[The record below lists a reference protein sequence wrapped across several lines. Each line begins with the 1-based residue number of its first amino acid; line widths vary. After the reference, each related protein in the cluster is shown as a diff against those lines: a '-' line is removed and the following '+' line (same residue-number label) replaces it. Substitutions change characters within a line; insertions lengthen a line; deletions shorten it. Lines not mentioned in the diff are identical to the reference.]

1 MLAEPS
7 PTEPPG
13 RPSGTVRTTARLG
26 RLRVVTVD
34 GDPSPAPWTA
44 RTIAQGDDEYLIVML
59 LDGGA
64 ADVEQ
69 DGREIRLPPGG
80 IVLCDSVRPS
90 RITFHQPSRA
100 TALVL
105 PRRLVGP
112 REPGLQRLT
121 ATAIGPDTLLGSL
134 LPPLLARLADT
145 AAACPPGTGEALARS
160 TVDLLA
166 VLIEAR
172 TAGEAADAPTA
183 AQAWLARIQA
193 HIDRHLADPGLTPE
207 AVAAAHQI
215 SVRYL
220 HRLFQA
226 EGTTVGRWIR
236 RRRLEECRRELARR
250 DAADRTVAAVARRWG
265 FTNATH
271 FSRVFRA
278 AYGLSPGEWRD
289 SALPK
294 PRTPAALARG
304 ERAMPRATAAAS
316 GRQTRDEAA

>member
-1 MLAEPS
+1 MLPDSLPPEPL
-7 PTEPPG
+7 G

-26 RLRVVTVD
+26 RLRVVTAD

-44 RTIAQGDDEYLIVML
+44 RLIAPGDDEYLVVML
-59 LDGGA
+59 LDGGV

-69 DGREIRLPPGG
+69 DGRELHLRPGE
-80 IVLCDSVRPS
+80 IVFCDSTRPS
-90 RITFHQPSRA
+90 RITFRRPFRA
-100 TALVL
+100 TSLVL
-105 PRRLVGP
+105 PRRLMGL
-112 REPGLQRLT
+112 REPDLRRLT

-145 AAACPPGTGEALARS
+145 AAVCPPGTGEALARS
-160 TVDLLA
+160 VVDLLT
-166 VLIEAR
+166 VLIEER
-172 TAGEAADAPTA
+172 RAGEAADAPTA
-183 AQAWLARIQA
+183 AQAWLTRIRD

-226 EGTTVGRWIR
+226 EDTTVGRWIQ

-278 AYGLSPGEWRD
+278 AYGMSPGEWRD
-289 SALPK
+289 SALRK
-294 PRTPAALARG
+294 PRTADPVRG
-304 ERAMPRATAAAS
+304 GRAVPRAAAA
-316 GRQTRDEAA
+316 

>member
-1 MLAEPS
+1 MLPDSPPS
-7 PTEPPG
+7 QPPG

-44 RTIAQGDDEYLIVML
+44 RLIAEEDDEYLVVML
-59 LDGGA
+59 LDGGV
-64 ADVEQ
+64 ADIEQ
-69 DGREIRLPPGG
+69 DGREIHLRPGD
-80 IVLCDSVRPS
+80 IAFCDSARPS
-90 RITFHQPSRA
+90 RIMFHRPFRS
-100 TALVL
+100 TSLVL
-105 PRRLVGP
+105 PRRLVGL
-112 REPGLQRLT
+112 REAGLRRLT
-121 ATAIGPDTLLGSL
+121 ATAVGPDTLLGSL

-160 TVDLLA
+160 IVDLLT
-166 VLIEAR
+166 VLIEERRAG
-172 TAGEAADAPTA
+172 GEAEAPTA
-183 AQAWLARIQA
+183 AQAWLPRIRN
-193 HIDRHLADPGLTPE
+193 HIDRHLADPDLTPE

-226 EGTTVGRWIR
+226 EDTTVGRWIQ

-278 AYGLSPGEWRD
+278 AYGASPGEWRV
-289 SALPK
+289 SVLPK
-294 PRTPAALARG
+294 PRTAAPVRDGRVVPPAA
-304 ERAMPRATAAAS
+304 AA
-316 GRQTRDEAA
+316 